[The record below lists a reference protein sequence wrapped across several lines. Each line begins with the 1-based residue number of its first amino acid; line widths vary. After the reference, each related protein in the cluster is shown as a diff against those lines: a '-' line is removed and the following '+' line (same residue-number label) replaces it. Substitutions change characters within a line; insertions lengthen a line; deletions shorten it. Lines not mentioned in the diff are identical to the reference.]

1 MARSIIEEKMEAA
14 RKLARVLSDS
24 NDGSIDSIYIAGSL
38 TAGLGNP
45 TSDADLF
52 VLYAKEAAMG
62 DDVSQYNVDGHRVDV
77 ERYTLAFVEEAV
89 GAITSFRLQ
98 RDNLTDLH
106 KLPSKLDF
114 VCRLYTSETLL
125 SSPAL
130 EGFKQRIVACIGD
143 IRQVAVNYSAIA
155 INGHLEDFLG
165 ASVDGDLETAA
176 LVGQDLTAYAGKA
189 VAAASG
195 DLYYSKKWVYKQ
207 LARNPVEGFPTD
219 TFTDFQRGTWTGRGP
234 EAAEELIFFVQT
246 CIAVSQLLSR
256 QGVPLDVWP
265 AWTAPSVPAADGLWR
280 NPSYNVLG
288 QSDGILLHWEL
299 RRQLMLRD
307 PAAFVWALCDGRGT
321 QAVVE
326 AVARLAE
333 HVPALKTM
341 TAERVEKLLQ
351 SLRERDLVRAE
362 PFSALSAI

>member
-1 MARSIIEEKMEAA
+1 MEAA
-14 RKLARVLSDS
+14 RKLARVLSDQ

-52 VLYAKEAAMG
+52 VLYADEAAMG

-89 GAITSFRLQ
+89 GEITSFRLR

-114 VCRLYTSETLL
+114 VCRLYTSEILL

-130 EGFKQRIVACIGD
+130 AAFQQRIDESIGA
-143 IRQVAVNYSAIA
+143 IRQVAVNHSAIA

-176 LVGQDLTAYAGKA
+176 LVGQELTAYAGKA

-195 DLYYSKKWVYKQ
+195 DLYHSKKWVYKQ
-207 LARNPVEGFPTD
+207 LARTPVAGFPKAA
-219 TFTDFQRGTWTGRGP
+219 FTDFQRGTWTDRGTA
-234 EAAEELIFFVQT
+234 AAEELVFFVQT
-246 CIAVSQLLSR
+246 CIAASQLLSR
-256 QGVPLDVWP
+256 QNVSLDVWP
-265 AWTAPSVPAADGLWR
+265 AWTAPAVPAADGLWR

-288 QSDGILLHWEL
+288 QDEGVLLHWEL

-307 PAAFVWALCDGRGT
+307 PAAFVWALCDGRGP
-321 QAVVE
+321 QDVVKAVE
-326 AVARLAE
+326 QLAE

-341 TAERVEKLLQ
+341 TAERVEKLLA
-351 SLRERDLVRAE
+351 SLRERDLVQPQPYSVLR
-362 PFSALSAI
+362 SI

>member
-1 MARSIIEEKMEAA
+1 MEAA
-14 RKLARVLSDS
+14 RKLARVLSDG

-52 VLYAKEAAMG
+52 VLYAEESAMG

-89 GAITSFRLQ
+89 EEVTSFRLQ

-114 VCRLYTSETLL
+114 VCRLHTSEILL

-130 EGFKQRIVACIGD
+130 DAHTRRIDESIGD

-195 DLYYSKKWVYKQ
+195 DLYHSKKWVYKQ
-207 LARNPVEGFPTD
+207 LARTPVEGFPKD
-219 TFTDFQRGTWTGRGP
+219 TFADFQRGTWTDRGSQG
-234 EAAEELIFFVQT
+234 AEDLVFFVQT

-256 QGVPLDVWP
+256 QGVPLGVWP

-307 PAAFVWALCDGRGT
+307 PAAFVWALCDGRGK
-321 QAVVE
+321 QDVVE

-333 HVPALKTM
+333 HVPVLKTM
-341 TAERVEKLLQ
+341 TAERVEKLLR
-351 SLRERDLVRAE
+351 SLSERDLVRAE
-362 PFSALSAI
+362 PFSVLDSI